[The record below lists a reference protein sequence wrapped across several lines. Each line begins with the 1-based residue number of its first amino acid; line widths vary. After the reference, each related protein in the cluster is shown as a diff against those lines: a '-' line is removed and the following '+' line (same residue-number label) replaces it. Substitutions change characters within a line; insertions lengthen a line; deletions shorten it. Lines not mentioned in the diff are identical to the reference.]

1 MSGEHESLPVGA
13 LLHLAVA
20 TEHVDAGRR
29 GVELQAEGKARAA
42 ALSKALEAPMVA
54 GGEATWV
61 LDIRN
66 NGIAASPNP
75 VTVTDVLPTGIT
87 YKGFTGT
94 GWSCSASGQTVTCT
108 LPQSIGV
115 GGTTQLKI
123 VTTVATT
130 PGVEVTN
137 NAAVSAEGVE
147 VTLANNAD
155 DAVGSIQPI
164 PTTTTTAPP
173 TTTSTSTSTSLPP
186 VSITIS
192 PTTTVV
198 TTTTSGSLPKT
209 GSDTWRLAL
218 VAMGLVGAGSL
229 LLLWRRRLQG

>member
-1 MSGEHESLPVGA
+1 MATPPAIPFDLA
-13 LLHLAVA
+13 L
-20 TEHVDAGRR
+20 T
-29 GVELQAEGKARAA
+29 K
-42 ALSKALEAPMVA
+42 SLEAPMVA

-87 YKGFTGT
+87 YKSFTGT

-137 NAAVSAEGVE
+137 NATVSAEGVE
-147 VTLANNAD
+147 VTLANNSD

-164 PTTTTTAPP
+164 PTTTTTAAPTTT
-173 TTTSTSTSTSLPP
+173 TTTSTSTTLPP
-186 VSITIS
+186 VSISIS

-198 TTTTSGSLPKT
+198 TATTTTGSLPQT